1 MSKTPNFRNPSTNP
15 FSLELISSLQ
25 ISRESLSVRGLPL
38 ARLILVGQMRKGRVV
53 VKAGGWNGKW
63 GRSVFDIPLYRSPNL
78 PPTTLSLTSLR
89 LDRGSTTHI
98 PPPPPP
104 TFIFHFG
111 STEVEHDTCTSPC
124 STHVSSFLSSHLPL
138 SVRRRKIGHFIHR
151 TWSRIVRVRCE
162 KQSRESEGIL
172 NPRVRMSKDA
182 VFFFLFIPPSRKIR
196 YFLYMDIVY
205 IYLIIFIFCTRHI
218 IVILLLRIYL
228 PVYVYIRKSCCSVD
242 NLFKCKYEL
251 LIQAISMY
259 NKWHDYSSKRW
270 KNKINNSFFF
280 FPHRSH

>member
-78 PPTTLSLTSLR
+78 PPTTLSLTSLT

-98 PPPPPP
+98 PPPPP
-104 TFIFHFG
+104 HLYL
-111 STEVEHDTCTSPC
+111 
-124 STHVSSFLSSHLPL
+124 SFRVNRGRTRYVHLTVFDSRVILPL
-138 SVRRRKIGHFIHR
+138 ESSSALRPKKKDRPFYPSYLVEDC
-151 TWSRIVRVRCE
+151 TCPL
-162 KQSRESEGIL
+162 QSRESEGIL

-218 IVILLLRIYL
+218 IVILLLHIYL
-228 PVYVYIRKSCCSVD
+228 PVYVYIRKPCCSVD